1 MNTAS
6 HTEQELSVRE
16 DDHCFVCGAE
26 NPVGLKLDF
35 REANGGV
42 ETVFVPAPEH
52 QGFVG
57 IVHGGLVG
65 LVLDEAMAK
74 LVYLRGLGALTCEIT
89 VRLRRVVRVGEPLK
103 VTASLGGE
111 RRRLLYLEANAT
123 DAAGDVVATAHAKFV
138 RVRSKQGPVQSGPA
152 E

>member
-1 MNTAS
+1 MNTAT
-6 HTEQELSVRE
+6 HTDQPFRVRE
-16 DDHCFVCGAE
+16 DDHCFVCGAQ

-35 REANGGV
+35 REVNGGV

-57 IVHGGLVG
+57 IIHGGLVG

-74 LVYLRGLGALTCEIT
+74 LAYLRGLEALTCEIT

-103 VTASLGGE
+103 VLAWLVGE
-111 RRRLLYLEANAT
+111 RGRLLHLEAKAT
-123 DAAGDVVATAHAKFV
+123 DTVGDVVATAHAKFV
-138 RVRSKQGPVQSGPA
+138 RVKPGDGSS
-152 E
+152 

>member
-1 MNTAS
+1 MNTGT

-16 DDHCFVCGAE
+16 DDYCFVCGAE

-35 REANGGV
+35 REVDGGV

-57 IVHGGLVG
+57 IIHGGLVG

-74 LVYLRGLGALTCEIT
+74 LAYLRGLEALTCEIT

-103 VTASLGGE
+103 VTASLVGE
-111 RRRLLYLEANAT
+111 RRRLLHLEAKTT
-123 DAAGDVVATAHAKFV
+123 DTMGNVVATAHAKFI
-138 RVRSKQGPVQSGPA
+138 RVKARDAGS
-152 E
+152 